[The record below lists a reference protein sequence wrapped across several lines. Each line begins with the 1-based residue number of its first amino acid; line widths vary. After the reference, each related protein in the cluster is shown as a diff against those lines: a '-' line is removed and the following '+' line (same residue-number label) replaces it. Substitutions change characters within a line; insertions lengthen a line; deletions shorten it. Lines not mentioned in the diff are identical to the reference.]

1 MRPLSSHDIQIGQGL
16 SFAVF
21 DRDGKLLLEAGHI
34 VRSESQRDSLL
45 QRGFVREEGASRR
58 NGSSGGTE
66 AAQNSIRISSGSVST
81 RSAWS
86 TRVGPGLHRLRDE
99 LQPVLQRLAQPEG
112 AENCNSAAALNEIR
126 ERLVG
131 YVESDADTAL
141 ATMQLSTRDDGQS
154 ARPIHATI
162 LVQLIGR
169 AMQLPDIEISAL
181 MGAALTFDCTLTRLA
196 DIFNEQRAE
205 LTPEQRQAIK
215 DHPECAVQSL
225 RAAGIEDPI
234 WLDAVL
240 HHHERL
246 DGSGYPHQL
255 AGDSI
260 TVGARLIALV
270 DTFCAMIRPRAYR
283 GAVAA
288 TEAMRA
294 IFLERGRRV
303 DESMSARLIREI
315 GIYCPGGLVRLDNGE
330 IGVVF
335 RRGVQ
340 AGKPL
345 VRMLLDRQG
354 RTDVDRPIR
363 DTSQPGLGI
372 VESLSAERYQAL
384 LPGLEKLWD

>member
-1 MRPLSSHDIQIGQGL
+1 VRPISSHDIQIGQGL

-21 DRDGKLLLEAGHI
+21 DRDGKLLLEAGHV
-34 VRSESQRDSLL
+34 VRSEGQRDSLL
-45 QRGFVREEGASRR
+45 QRGFVRDDTAARRGA
-58 NGSSGGTE
+58 GSGAE
-66 AAQNSIRISSGSVST
+66 VAQDSLCTSARKTSAP
-81 RSAWS
+81 SAWP
-86 TRVGPGLHRLRDE
+86 TRVGPGLRRLRDD
-99 LQPVLQRLAQPEG
+99 LKPVLQRLAQPDSAD
-112 AENCNSAAALNEIR
+112 AENVAAALNEIR
-126 ERLVG
+126 ERLGG
-131 YVESDADTAL
+131 YVDSDADTAL

-162 LVQLIGR
+162 LVRLIGQ
-169 AMQLPDIEISAL
+169 AMQMAEPEISAL

-215 DHPECAVQSL
+215 DHPECAVQAL
-225 RAAGIEDPI
+225 RAAGVEDPL

-246 DGSGYPHQL
+246 DGSGYPHGL
-255 AGDSI
+255 AGDAIS
-260 TVGARLIALV
+260 VGARLIALV
-270 DTFCAMIRPRAYR
+270 DTYCAMIRPRAYR

-294 IFLERGRRV
+294 IFLERGRLV
-303 DESMSARLIREI
+303 DESMSARLIREV
-315 GIYCPGGLVRLDNGE
+315 GIYGPGGLVRLDSGE

-335 RRGVQ
+335 RRGLQ

-345 VRMLLDRQG
+345 VRMLVDRHG

-372 VESLSAERYQAL
+372 AESLSAERYQAL